1 SFLPQWPCSASISPL
16 CRKRWATHEGHAPR
30 RTNETADQLLLRFRS
45 AANSNSTRRQRTGL
59 RFRRKRIG
67 VALGEHLMGIAHPL
81 TTINTEINAERFR
94 RINDL
99 IMEWKP
105 VTLVVGLPLS
115 LDGEEHQMTRLC
127 KRFARRLEG
136 RFHLPVVMIDER
148 LSSAEASQSLRDQ
161 GIGGRRQKPMIDQVA
176 AQHILQSYFDGYRP

>member
-1 SFLPQWPCSASISPL
+1 MKAMLRDEQTKQPTNCSSDSDLPQT
-16 CRKRWATHEGHAPR
+16 ATRLEGSVLGFDFG
-30 RTNETADQLLLRFRS
+30 E
-45 AANSNSTRRQRTGL
+45 
-59 RFRRKRIG
+59 KRIG

-81 TTINTEINAERFR
+81 TTINTEINDERFR